1 MEMSDK
7 TGQQHNVYM
16 PLVNPRGNLPVAQDT
31 LYVFVSS
38 RFLIQSFSS
47 MLNFKNLPL
56 PLLILI
62 LTLYRL
68 MIPKGCHIVIAYR
81 AGI

>member
-56 PLLILI
+56 PLLIYHP
-62 LTLYRL
+62 LYSL